1 MQTMAHKLGS
11 WQEKCHA
18 IYVEPVEFRKYS
30 LLVLELTLWF
40 LRICDMAQYQATE
53 GFTSTP

>member
-18 IYVEPVEFRKYS
+18 IYVEPLEFRKYS

-40 LRICDMAQYQATE
+40 LRICDMAQYQAILLT
-53 GFTSTP
+53 